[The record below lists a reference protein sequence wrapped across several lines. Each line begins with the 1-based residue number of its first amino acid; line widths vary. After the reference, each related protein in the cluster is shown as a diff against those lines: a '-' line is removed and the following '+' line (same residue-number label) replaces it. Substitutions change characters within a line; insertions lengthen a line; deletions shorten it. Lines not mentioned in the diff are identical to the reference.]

1 MKNLKL
7 AKRYNKFDD
16 YLYDSGYYDDA
27 RHLSEESTESI
38 IRDYA
43 ARFQVAVDGFF
54 NSTTANKIADRYLSK
69 IS

>member
-16 YLYDSGYYDDA
+16 YLYENGYYDDE
-27 RHLSEESTESI
+27 RHFSEESTESI

-54 NSTTANKIADRYLSK
+54 NSTTANKIADRYL
-69 IS
+69 ITI